1 MRETRISIPTFRH
14 TTFVSDGVEN
24 GYDEATTN
32 VKGRTWDVASR
43 KRF

>member
-1 MRETRISIPTFRH
+1 M
-14 TTFVSDGVEN
+14 FVSDGVEN